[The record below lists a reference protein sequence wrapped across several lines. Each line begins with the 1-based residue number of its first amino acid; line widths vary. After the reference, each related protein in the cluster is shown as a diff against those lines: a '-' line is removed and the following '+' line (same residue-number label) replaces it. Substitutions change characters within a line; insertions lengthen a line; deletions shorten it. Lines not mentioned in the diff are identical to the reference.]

1 MAKMSVYRAP
11 HQAMKS
17 TTANRTYDV
26 VIVGGGHAGTEA
38 ALASARAG
46 SRALYHPLHR
56 YSGANVM
63 QSSNWRDW

>member
-1 MAKMSVYRAP
+1 M
-11 HQAMKS
+11 

-46 SRALYHPLHR
+46 SRTLLITH
-56 YSGANVM
+56 SIDICNVM